1 MSNLFKDPRAW
12 ALLAA
17 ASLTI
22 MSNATIAP
30 ALPGLQALFASQPQ
44 AELLTRLLVPAPSL
58 VVALTAPFM
67 GVLVDNVGR
76 KKLLP
81 IGTLLYAS
89 CGTAGLYLPDLYSIL
104 GSRLGLG
111 LAVAAIMTAQ
121 SALIGDYFSAHMRG
135 RFIGYQTGASHFGGL
150 LFVTVAGLLAAHDPR
165 APFWIYGLA
174 ILLLPFFIKA
184 LPEFYHHRHDEK
196 QPGNELEGKSNGYFI
211 VAMMAVGV
219 LITML
224 VYYVVP
230 TQIPYHLVNRGFTHP
245 EAAGWVLGTLMIT
258 GGISGVLYGAMR
270 THLGEIVTLSSGYLL
285 VASGF
290 AGLALTHSIGGLG
303 VSAGLAGAGI
313 GFVMPA
319 FMATALHAA
328 SPGRRGVVAG
338 VITSSLFAGQFLSP
352 LVSQPLVSRW
362 GYNVMF
368 LILAGALIVT
378 GIALS
383 AGLMLTRSRENDH

>member
-1 MSNLFKDPRAW
+1 
-12 ALLAA
+12 
-17 ASLTI
+17 
-22 MSNATIAP
+22 
-30 ALPGLQALFASQPQ
+30 
-44 AELLTRLLVPAPSL
+44 
-58 VVALTAPFM
+58 
-67 GVLVDNVGR
+67 
-76 KKLLP
+76 
-81 IGTLLYAS
+81 
-89 CGTAGLYLPDLYSIL
+89 
-104 GSRLGLG
+104 
-111 LAVAAIMTAQ
+111 MTAQ
-121 SALIGDYFSAHMRG
+121 SALVGDYFSAHMRG

-174 ILLLPFFIKA
+174 ALFVPFFIKV
-184 LPEFYHHRHDEK
+184 LPEVYHHRHDEY
-196 QPGNELEGKSNGYFI
+196 QYENEPEGKFSGYFI
-211 VAMMAVGV
+211 VSMMAAGV

-245 EAAGWVLGTLMIT
+245 EAAGWVLGSLMIT
-258 GGISGVLYGAMR
+258 GGISGVLYGALR
-270 THLGEIVTLSSGYLL
+270 ARLGEIMTLLCGYLL

-290 AGLALTHSIGGLG
+290 AGLALTYSMGGLS

-352 LVSQPLVSRW
+352 LVSQPLVSIW

-368 LILAGALIVT
+368 LIFAGALIVT

-383 AGLMLTRSRENDH
+383 VALKWTRAR